1 MHHGHVDE
9 NSRAATADGQAPDP
23 GGILTEARVG
33 TWSWDAGRG
42 EVVLDA
48 GAARLLGH
56 RGSLVVP
63 AHTVVALL
71 EAEDLVG
78 VRGSVL
84 RVAQSGTELDV
95 EFRVAAT
102 DGQTRW
108 VQAHGRLVA
117 DAGGEPVR
125 AAGVLFDSSGQHATP
140 QVTRLLEAMPAAM
153 FLMDAEWRFSYVNTA
168 AEALLGATRAELL
181 GQRLWQRYPM
191 TIGTDFERYYR
202 AAVATGEP
210 VTFEAPG
217 PTKGDTVFEVRAW
230 PGSDGLAVYFQDVSA
245 RRQAQLLDARE
256 ARRAA
261 VLAEVTSQ
269 LAEVLDTEQGL
280 ARLARLLVP
289 ELADWCVVTSVD
301 EHDTGRSRLVQD
313 VACAHTDPDALPL
326 VERYVKARG
335 EAAVDNPHV
344 RRALQSGEVMAV
356 PAGSA
361 GAIGADL
368 PPGEARDLLARLA
381 PDSGLL
387 FGLRGRGR
395 TTGLVTMFN
404 SAARGGISP
413 EDLTLAQEIS
423 TRVGLALDNIR
434 LYHQQRRLAEGL
446 QLSLLSAP
454 AHPAHVQVA
463 VRYVPAAEAAHVGGD
478 WYDAFMQA
486 DGHAVLVIGDVVG
499 HDLRATAAMGQLRS
513 KLRAVAVATG
523 AAPGDLLTRVDQ
535 TLRTLNSR
543 AIATVVVAQIEPH
556 AAGTTTGPATIR
568 WSNAGHPPPMLL
580 APDGAVTTV
589 ETVRADLLLGVQPD
603 TDRQQS
609 TLALAEG
616 ATLLLYT
623 DGLVESRTQP
633 LQPGLDR
640 LRTTL
645 APLAELELESLCD
658 QLLAAMLP
666 PRPEDDV
673 AILAIRLRPPTD
685 GSGHHPVGPSPTP
698 WSEA

>member
-1 MHHGHVDE
+1 VHQGHPDHDQE
-9 NSRAATADGQAPDP
+9 AAAPSGQAPDP
-23 GGILTEARVG
+23 GAILTEARVG
-33 TWSWDAGRG
+33 TWSWDAELGQ
-42 EVVLDA
+42 VVLDA

-56 RGSLVVP
+56 RGSLVAP
-63 AHTVVALL
+63 AHAIVTLL
-71 EAEDLVG
+71 NAEDVAG
-78 VRGSVL
+78 VRSSVL
-84 RVAQSGTELDV
+84 RAAQSGTDLDV
-95 EFRVAAT
+95 EFRVGARA
-102 DGQTRW
+102 GQARW
-108 VQAHGRLVA
+108 VQAHGTLVA
-117 DAGGEPVR
+117 GAGGEPAR
-125 AAGVLFDSSGQHATP
+125 AAGVLFDSSGQHTTP
-140 QVTRLLEAMPAAM
+140 QVARLLEAMPAPM
-153 FLMDAEWRFSYVNTA
+153 FLVDADWRFSYVNAA
-168 AEALLGATRAELL
+168 AEVLLGGTRRELL
-181 GQRLWQRYPM
+181 GQRLWQRYPA
-191 TIGTDFERYYR
+191 TVGTDFERHYR

-217 PTKGDTVFEVRAW
+217 TLNAETAYEVRAW
-230 PGSDGLAVYFQDVSA
+230 PGPDGLAVYFQDVTA
-245 RRQAQLLDARE
+245 RRQTQLHDARE
-256 ARRAA
+256 ARRATL
-261 VLAEVTSQ
+261 LAEVTAQ

-280 ARLARLLVP
+280 TRLARLLVP

-301 EHDTGRSRLVQD
+301 EEDTGRSRLVQD
-313 VACAHTDPDALPL
+313 VACAHADPAALPL

-344 RRALQSGEVMAV
+344 QRALQSSEVMAV

-361 GAIGADL
+361 ASMGADL
-368 PPGEARDLLARLA
+368 PPGEARDLLTQLA
-381 PDSGLL
+381 PDSGLM

-404 SAARGGISP
+404 SATRGGISP

-423 TRVGLALDNIR
+423 TRAGLALDNIR
-434 LYHQQRRLAEGL
+434 LYQQQRRVSEGL

-454 AHPAHVQVA
+454 AHPDHVQVA

-543 AIATVVVAQIEPH
+543 AIATVVVAQIEPDDASS
-556 AAGTTTGPATIR
+556 AAGSATIR

-580 APDGAVTTV
+580 ASDGAVTRLQNA
-589 ETVRADLLLGVQPD
+589 RADLLLGVHPD

-609 TLALAEG
+609 TLALAPG

-633 LQPGLDR
+633 LQTGLDR
-640 LRTTL
+640 LQTTL
-645 APLAELELESLCD
+645 GPLAELELETLCD
-658 QLLAAMLP
+658 QLLATMLP
-666 PRPEDDV
+666 PRPQDDV
-673 AILAIRLRPPTD
+673 AILAIRLRPTAD
-685 GSGHHPVGPSPTP
+685 SSGRHPVGPSPTP
-698 WSEA
+698 WSEG